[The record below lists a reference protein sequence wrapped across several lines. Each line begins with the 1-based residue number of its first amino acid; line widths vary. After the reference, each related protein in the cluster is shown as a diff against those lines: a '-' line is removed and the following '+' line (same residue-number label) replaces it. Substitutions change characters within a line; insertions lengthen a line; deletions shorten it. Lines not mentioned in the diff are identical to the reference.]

1 MSFQELWRRTK
12 PPQLGH
18 RYRKFTRNSGLK
30 NHGFPVPDTSG
41 HIPSKIPE
49 PYDLYPDRQIRI
61 SPKFH
66 KVHLKFTA
74 MVFRCCSFLSFCFFW
89 GNQKVSKLGMHCTAG
104 KILCGSCDD
113 LFGESLGTTRHIDI
127 LIIMLWSYYDHYI
140 AMYNKNSN
148 LDSDSY
154 YFYDLWHLRFFV
166 LYNIILLW
174 WWWCWWDQGEIPSV
188 FLMFFSWVH

>member
-1 MSFQELWRRTK
+1 
-12 PPQLGH
+12 
-18 RYRKFTRNSGLK
+18 
-30 NHGFPVPDTSG
+30 
-41 HIPSKIPE
+41 
-49 PYDLYPDRQIRI
+49 
-61 SPKFH
+61 
-66 KVHLKFTA
+66 
-74 MVFRCCSFLSFCFFW
+74 
-89 GNQKVSKLGMHCTAG
+89 MHCTAG

-166 LYNIILLW
+166 LYNIIVLW
-174 WWWCWWDQGEIPSV
+174 WWWWWWDQGEIPSV
-188 FLMFFSWVH
+188 FFYVFFVSALAAQVLCARKAHGCGVHERGVQGRIQGWPSPFGMAFDGLCFLWVDALKRGSLDDINCWFTGA

>member
-1 MSFQELWRRTK
+1 MDVYSQENQRTIRQVIFQQATPNEYPRRPWFMTPRADPMSFQELWRRTK

-113 LFGESLGTTRHIDI
+113 LFGESHGRNWRVCGGKHDTAHWYIDNHTM
-127 LIIMLWSYYDHYI
+127 IILWSLY
-140 AMYNKNSN
+140 
-148 LDSDSY
+148 SY
-154 YFYDLWHLRFFV
+154 V
-166 LYNIILLW
+166 
-174 WWWCWWDQGEIPSV
+174 QQE
-188 FLMFFSWVH
+188 

>member
-1 MSFQELWRRTK
+1 MFYSFLDLFMTPRADPMSFQELWRRTK

-18 RYRKFTRNSGLK
+18 RYRKFTRNSRLK

-74 MVFRCCSFLSFCFFW
+74 MVFRCCSFLSFCFLRQPK
-89 GNQKVSKLGMHCTAG
+89 GQQTGHALHRGQ
-104 KILCGSCDD
+104 DP
-113 LFGESLGTTRHIDI
+113 
-127 LIIMLWSYYDHYI
+127 LW
-140 AMYNKNSN
+140 
-148 LDSDSY
+148 
-154 YFYDLWHLRFFV
+154 
-166 LYNIILLW
+166 LLW
-174 WWWCWWDQGEIPSV
+174 WSLWRVAWHDTAHWYIDNHVMIILWSLYSYVQQE
-188 FLMFFSWVH
+188 